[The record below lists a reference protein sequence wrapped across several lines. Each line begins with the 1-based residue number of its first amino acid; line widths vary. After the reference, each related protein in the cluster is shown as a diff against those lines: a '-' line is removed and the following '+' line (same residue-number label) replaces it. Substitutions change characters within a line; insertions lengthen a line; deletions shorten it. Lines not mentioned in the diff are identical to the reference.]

1 MHHKRGDA
9 VLAREFTLA
18 LPHELPDV
26 ERERLAFDYGKEL
39 ADRYGVAVDVALHE
53 PDRKG
58 DRRNYH
64 AHVMLSACTVA
75 RDGTL
80 GKKAVE
86 LDPIHCQRAKIDN
99 FSERERPRF
108 ADLQNE
114 RLRAAG
120 SNAFVDHRSLM
131 AQGIDRVP
139 TKHLGPAASGYERRT
154 GKASKRRLYHEQQAL
169 EVAERLAAAAQ
180 LGAVERELEAV
191 RRSIIDIETDLQAAL
206 RERDQRDA
214 AMHGRAAAE
223 RSRRVAGL
231 FRLMQSGG
239 VSSIFATKAVEALQA
254 APNASE
260 EIHWGTVEVA
270 TIRECLDVGHD
281 PDEVIR
287 TLKEHSPGRVDPA
300 THAILERA
308 IRAEVVR
315 REAQWEQEN
324 DKRNSPRG
332 PDMGH

>member
-18 LPHELPDV
+18 LPHELPDA

-39 ADRYGVAVDVALHE
+39 ADRYRVAVDIALHE
-53 PDRKG
+53 PDKKG
-58 DRRNYH
+58 DARNYH
-64 AHVMLSACTVA
+64 AHVMLSACTVSA
-75 RDGTL
+75 DGTL

-99 FSERERPRF
+99 FTERERPRF

-120 SNAFVDHRSLM
+120 SSAVVDHRSLV

-154 GKASKRRLYHEQQAL
+154 GKVSKRRRYHEQQAH
-169 EVAERLAAAAQ
+169 EVAERLAAAVE
-180 LGAVERELEAV
+180 LGAVERELEVV
-191 RRSIIDIETDLQAAL
+191 RRSIIDTETDLQAAL
-206 RERDQRDA
+206 RERDQRKAIVGHVA
-214 AMHGRAAAE
+214 AGRA
-223 RSRRVAGL
+223 RRIARIDQLSAGRGVAL
-231 FRLMQSGG
+231 
-239 VSSIFATKAVEALQA
+239 IFATHATEAMRA
-254 APNASE
+254 APNAAE
-260 EIHWGTVEVA
+260 KIHWGTVEVA
-270 TIRECLDVGHD
+270 TIRECLDAGHD
-281 PDEVIR
+281 PEEVIR

-315 REAQWEQEN
+315 REAEWEQDN
-324 DKRNSPRG
+324 NKRNDPRG
-332 PDMGH
+332 PGMGH